1 MALLN
6 LLSANLLKA
15 GMLHIEGLPAIRVA
29 DIIDILLVAV
39 LIYEIYKLV
48 RGTNVMRIFW
58 AIVIIYITWLVV
70 SFFHMRLSTEILG
83 QFISIGIIAII
94 IVFQP
99 EIRRFLLLIG
109 TKTSMAGDTTRRRLL
124 FWRRRMNDKKEL
136 NFDAY
141 VQACMH
147 MSQSRTGALIVF
159 ARQNDVSDLLATGQ
173 SIEAPVSAPLIEA
186 LFFKN
191 SPLHDG
197 AVIVRGETI
206 LAARCILPVSSNRDI
221 ATNLGLRHRSGIG
234 VTEQTDVIS
243 VIVSEETGAISYA
256 VAGVLYHDVTP
267 VQLRQ
272 FLEQNIF

>member
-1 MALLN
+1 MN